1 MHITHQQIS
10 HFSSH
15 PDATQIQQHHVV
27 VGAVADDI
35 DAAGD
40 QLFSEGCRIGNHL
53 LAIGLKR
60 RLQCFPEG
68 HSLGSDHVL
77 QRAAL
82 AAREHGLIELFG
94 ELGIAAED
102 QAAAGA
108 AQGLVGGGGHHIAMG
123 DRAGMHS
130 SGHEAGDVGH
140 IGQQIG
146 THFISDGA
154 EGGEVDGAWICGVAT
169 NNQLR
174 LVLQS
179 QLADRLHIEALGL
192 LVDAVLDDV
201 EPLAADVDRGT
212 MGQVTA
218 MGQIEPHDRVARLQQ
233 GQENREV
240 GLGTAVGLHIGP
252 SGTKQLLGP
261 LDGQLFNGINVFTTA
276 VVPLAGQT
284 LGVLV
289 GENGTLGLHHR
300 TGRKVLRCDQLEVG
314 FLTLPFLVDER
325 SDIGIRLSQIS
336 VDGASRGL
344 AHGMS
349 VKL

>member
-1 MHITHQQIS
+1 M
-10 HFSSH
+10 
-15 PDATQIQQHHVV
+15 V
-27 VGAVADDI
+27 VGAAADDI

-53 LAIGLKR
+53 LAVGLER
-60 RLQCFPEG
+60 RLQRFPEG

-123 DRAGMHS
+123 HRAGMHS

-140 IGQQIG
+140 IGEQIG
-146 THFISDGA
+146 THFISDGT
-154 EGGEVDGAWICGVAT
+154 EGGEVDGAWIRGIAA

-179 QLADRLHIEALGL
+179 QLADRLHIKALGL
-192 LVDAVLDDV
+192 LVDAVLNNV

-212 MGQVTA
+212 MGEVTA
-218 MGQIEPHDRVARLQQ
+218 MGQVQPHDRVAGLQQ
-233 GQENREV
+233 GQEDGEV
-240 GLGTAVGLHIGP
+240 GLGPTVGLDIGP
-252 SGTKQLLGP
+252 GGTKQLLGA
-261 LDGQLFNGINVFTTA
+261 LDGQFLDGINVLTTA
-276 VVPLAGQT
+276 VIPLAGQP

-289 GENGTLGLHHR
+289 GEHGTLGLHHR
-300 TGRKVLRCDQLEVG
+300 TGGKVLRCDQFQVG
-314 FLTLPFLVDER
+314 FLALPFLIDER
-325 SDIGIRLSQIS
+325 GDIRIRLSQIS
-336 VDGASRGL
+336 VDGASRNL
-344 AHGMS
+344 AHEMS